1 MKRNKNRHPDRSD
14 PDRDKSLNDSIK
26 RLAHRIERGVEFGM
40 AVIVIIAVALE
51 IFHLI
56 PMIGELAHA
65 PSGAGLYD
73 QFLGY
78 VLDIVIG
85 VEFFR
90 LLAAPD
96 LKVVLEVM
104 MFAVTR
110 HMIVEDTTSLEN
122 LLTIIGIGIL
132 AYLQYFLSTSEKKHS
147 FFLHLKKRY
156 GAGRKDPSPEKTDT
170 DSGDENEN

>member
-1 MKRNKNRHPDRSD
+1 MNCNANGHPDGSGPD
-14 PDRDKSLNDSIK
+14 PDKKLNEFLK
-26 RLAHRIERGVEFGM
+26 RFAHRVERGVEFGM
-40 AVIVIIAVALE
+40 AVIVIIAVALQ
-51 IFHLI
+51 IIHLI
-56 PMIGELAHA
+56 PLIGELANA
-65 PSGAGLYD
+65 PTGAELYNE
-73 QFLGY
+73 FLGY
-78 VLDIVIG
+78 VLNIVIG

-110 HMIVEDTTSLEN
+110 HMIVEETSSLEN

-147 FFLHLKKRY
+147 FFLSLKKRY
-156 GAGRKDPSPEKTDT
+156 GSGRKDPESEEKDPDDEDA
-170 DSGDENEN
+170 DS

>member
-1 MKRNKNRHPDRSD
+1 MKKRDHRNFDHSNPDN
-14 PDRDKSLNDSIK
+14 DKKLNDFLK
-26 RLAHRIERGVEFGM
+26 RFAHRVERGVEFGM

-56 PMIGELAHA
+56 PMIGALADA
-65 PSGAGLYD
+65 PTGAGLYD
-73 QFLGY
+73 EFLGY

-110 HMIVEDTTSLEN
+110 HMIVEETTSLEN

-132 AYLQYFLSTSEKKHS
+132 AYLQYFLSVSEKKHS
-147 FFLHLKKRY
+147 FFLHLKNRHR
-156 GAGRKDPSPEKTDT
+156 AGKEDSVSGEADPDRKDA
-170 DSGDENEN
+170 DS